1 MSIGF
6 FYMMTN
12 QLRSYETQVLLLGWR
27 NDFPKVDP
35 VNLFEIFS
43 GAANTTK
50 WWWLV
55 CTKFIRSSMMVL
67 YTYQILLPTM
77 T

>member
-1 MSIGF
+1 
-6 FYMMTN
+6 MMTN
-12 QLRSYETQVLLLGWR
+12 QLRSYETQVLLLGWCK
-27 NDFPKVDP
+27 DFPKVDP